1 MFIPDTAK
9 LGDPGDYY
17 RSPLFSGGA
26 WRVSAVQL
34 GGLQN
39 ILRLHAERLVASG
52 RADDP
57 VVRVRFSGAAA
68 DYECARLL
76 VEQAGRRAEDH
87 ALDPAAIDAYVD
99 QARGQFER
107 FALAASAAAHEVGLI
122 SIRNDETL
130 QPEFAPRVRRLRP
143 QRRHRHWL
151 RSRRDLPQASRA

>member
-1 MFIPDTAK
+1 MFIPATAK
-9 LGDPGDYY
+9 LSDPGDYY

-26 WRVSAVQL
+26 GRVLAVQL

-57 VVRVRFSGAAA
+57 VVRARFSGAAA

-76 VEQAGRRAEDH
+76 VEEAGRRAEDH

-99 QARGQFER
+99 QARGQLER
-107 FALAASAAAHEVGLI
+107 FALAASAAALI

-130 QPEFAPRVRRLRP
+130 QPKFAPRVRRLRP
-143 QRRHRHWL
+143 QRRHQHWL